1 MAKAYTCRPS
11 ELYGIQHPVQELFFD
26 RAVWLFGTSLEAE
39 LEQVTNSS
47 SKSKKP
53 KSQKQIE
60 QARLKVLNKWL
71 GNQAVGFRAP
81 APTRRSITP

>member
-39 LEQVTNSS
+39 LEQVTNQS

-71 GNQAVGFRAP
+71 GSQAVGFRAP
-81 APTRRSITP
+81 APTRRA